1 MSVITRERAGMHAVL
16 SETVVE
22 TAMEA
27 AIMETMAPRL
37 GRPGHHQHR
46 ACGGRR
52 KQMCKA

>member
-37 GRPGHHQHR
+37 GGPGRH
-46 ACGGRR
+46 
-52 KQMCKA
+52 